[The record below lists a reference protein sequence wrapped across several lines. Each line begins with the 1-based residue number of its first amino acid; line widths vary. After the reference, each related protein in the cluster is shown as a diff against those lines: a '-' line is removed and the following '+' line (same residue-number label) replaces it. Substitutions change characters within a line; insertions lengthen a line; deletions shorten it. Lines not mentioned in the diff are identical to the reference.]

1 MTTRNDIESLVT
13 QRLTMRGLAR
23 VPGPELAFAHKGH
36 AVTLSIDE
44 SPYTGFFVT
53 VHDRGRPVR
62 QFRARSGDY
71 EWNAISAIIAELA
84 ESRLQQRRP
93 LTSPEGVRENN
104 RKIADELAAITGA
117 GPSSRL
123 SIEPSSSM
131 PGRVRVKLN
140 EVELDPVSVMQLFA
154 AVGHALPAK
163 RR

>member
-13 QRLTMRGLAR
+13 QRLAMRGLAR
-23 VPGPELAFAHKGH
+23 VPGPQLAFAHKGQP
-36 AVTLSIDE
+36 VVVSIDE

-71 EWNAISAIIAELA
+71 EWNAIAAVIAELA

-104 RKIADELAAITGA
+104 RKIADELATMTGA

-123 SIEPSSSM
+123 SIEPSSSV

-140 EVELDPVSVMQLFA
+140 EVELDPVSVMQLYA
-154 AVGHALPAK
+154 AVAHALPAK
-163 RR
+163 SR